1 MNAPVLDRSVFGGRK
16 VIDVD
21 THLVEPFDLWSSRA
35 PAAMKNRLP
44 RVEVKDGI
52 RSWIIDE
59 DKILSKGA
67 VPACTISKEGVK
79 WPGLEFIQKQ
89 IEDVDPAAYSVKE
102 RVEIMDKMGIDAQI
116 VYPNILGFGGQA
128 AVQVD
133 GELRL
138 ATVKI
143 FNDAMAEMQADSGNR
158 MFPMA
163 MLPWW
168 DVDESVKEIERVHQM
183 GLKGLNINSDP
194 HNLPTLIEM
203 ADESPTAL
211 IGPAASRK
219 SWPMLPTR
227 S

>member
-79 WPGLEFIQKQ
+79 WPGL
-89 IEDVDPAAYSVKE
+89 
-102 RVEIMDKMGIDAQI
+102 
-116 VYPNILGFGGQA
+116 
-128 AVQVD
+128 
-133 GELRL
+133 
-138 ATVKI
+138 
-143 FNDAMAEMQADSGNR
+143 
-158 MFPMA
+158 
-163 MLPWW
+163 
-168 DVDESVKEIERVHQM
+168 
-183 GLKGLNINSDP
+183 
-194 HNLPTLIEM
+194 
-203 ADESPTAL
+203 
-211 IGPAASRK
+211 
-219 SWPMLPTR
+219 
-227 S
+227 